1 MAEQTGTDTGVMGL
15 TLLAFATSLPELSTA
30 IAAVRIRRVELAIG
44 DILGGNMFDVTLVLL
59 IDILA
64 AGPLVLN
71 QVDRSAMVAALLGIL
86 LTMLVLIGLLERRNK
101 AMLRMGYDSIAVLVA
116 YSAGLA
122 AILGGAFAE

>member
-1 MAEQTGTDTGVMGL
+1 MGL

-44 DILGGNMFDVTLVLL
+44 DILGGNMFDVTLILL

>member
-1 MAEQTGTDTGVMGL
+1 
-15 TLLAFATSLPELSTA
+15 
-30 IAAVRIRRVELAIG
+30 
-44 DILGGNMFDVTLVLL
+44 
-59 IDILA
+59 
-64 AGPLVLN
+64 
-71 QVDRSAMVAALLGIL
+71 MVAALLGIL

>member
-1 MAEQTGTDTGVMGL
+1 MFRA
-15 TLLAFATSLPELSTA
+15 TLLATAALFASGCTTMDSAQEAP
-30 IAAVRIRRVELAIG
+30 
-44 DILGGNMFDVTLVLL
+44 
-59 IDILA
+59 
-64 AGPLVLN
+64 
-71 QVDRSAMVAALLGIL
+71 VDRSAMVAALLGIL

>member
-1 MAEQTGTDTGVMGL
+1 MGL

-44 DILGGNMFDVTLVLL
+44 DILGGNMFDVTLILL

-64 AGPLVLN
+64 AGPLVFN

-86 LTMLVLIGLLERRNK
+86 LTMLVLIGLLERRDK
-101 AMLRMGYDSIAVLVA
+101 AMLSMGYDSIAVLVA
-116 YSAGLA
+116 YCAGMA